1 MPPRSS
7 SASVRASKLKRTVK
21 TKTKEKAPLPPP
33 SQWAH
38 LLHPSLLAA
47 ATRHMQSIHPD
58 IVGASAVT
66 RPSSL
71 SLHSVL
77 VRYPKSEHACPI
89 RTRPHKR
96 NNASVLVVGK
106 TREALLLA
114 EETDVRFWY
123 RCWHVDCVKQ
133 VKARSGAE
141 ASSVPFV
148 WDPREGKATVTVSV
162 SVDASG
168 KQDV

>member
-1 MPPRSS
+1 MPSS
-7 SASVRASKLKRTVK
+7 KRHDHTVA
-21 TKTKEKAPLPPP
+21 KAKAKAKAKAAPKQPKAKKPLPPP

-123 RCWHVDCVKQ
+123 RCWHVECVKE
-133 VKARSGAE
+133 VKARSMGNTKDGAE
-141 ASSVPFV
+141 ASSVPLE
-148 WDPREGKATVTVSV
+148 WDAREGKAAVR
-162 SVDASG
+162 G
-168 KQDV
+168 C